1 MKANTLTKSNSTL
14 SSTIDAIVKA
24 DFNGL
29 RDFLSV
35 LKNRKRRRGAGLNP
49 RIENKTLD
57 AVIQAF
63 ITSADAYFYGGLA
76 LIEPQADVSK
86 KAKDY
91 AKVFD
96 HLVEHAHVL
105 ADIARPH
112 LEGRFDDPLSPSF
125 EWLSGM
131 RVVFEKL
138 IMIIGKR
145 IACPTMLPV
154 YSEYFKYIHFHYV
167 DGVAAIGIPPHIFA
181 SPFWNLGILWHEAA
195 GYKVAQ
201 AKCSGKLNQWT
212 QEIPDSSWESCHDLY
227 KNSFKKN
234 QAVRADASDQEIEDF
249 LKTDTHWHEF
259 WLGEFFEDLFGVQ
272 MLGGPMVTML
282 THILIRN
289 YDDMAIG
296 DAKHPSPLLR
306 IETALNYLRQHVS
319 HQDFEN
325 IRTWMADDINLN
337 SLPKEQRE
345 FAKQVVDC
353 YCRHAQEYFGSSE
366 LSEEE
371 KTVRNAIE
379 NAYDA
384 YFTQRQPL
392 NEILKTLWTTLAG
405 ISTTTISR
413 RQFPLWR
420 REDGVSVFFRQ
431 SADHQAKDIEKRVKE
446 IILEA
451 KGKRNDVKV
460 IIADDIITPL
470 KDDDINNLPAFLALA
485 IPETDRV
492 QQSTTNPPPP
502 WE

>member
-1 MKANTLTKSNSTL
+1 MKANTLTESNSTL
-14 SSTIDAIVKA
+14 SSTIDAIVTA

-35 LKNRKRRRGAGLNP
+35 LKNRTRRRGAGLNP

-57 AVIQAF
+57 YVIQAF
-63 ITSADAYFYGGLA
+63 ITSADAYFNGGLA
-76 LIEPQADVSK
+76 LIKPEADVSK

-91 AKVFD
+91 AKIFD
-96 HLVEHAHVL
+96 NLVEHAHVL

-112 LEGRFDDPLSPSF
+112 LDGRFEEPLSPSF
-125 EWLSGM
+125 ERLSNM

-138 IMIIGKR
+138 IMMIGKR
-145 IACPTMLPV
+145 IACPTILPV

-201 AKCSGKLNQWT
+201 AKCAGKLNQWT
-212 QEIPDSSWESCHDLY
+212 QEIPDHSWESCRDLY
-227 KNSFKKN
+227 KKSFKKK

-249 LKTDTHWHEF
+249 LKTDMHWREF

-306 IETALNYLRQHVS
+306 IETVLNYLMHHVS

-325 IRTWMADDINLN
+325 IRTWMADDINLY

-345 FAKQVVDC
+345 FANEVVNC
-353 YCRHAQEYFGSSE
+353 YCRHAQEFFGT
-366 LSEEE
+366 LKLTDEE
-371 KTVRNAIE
+371 TIVRNAIE
-379 NAYDA
+379 DAYDS
-384 YFTQRQPL
+384 YFTQRQHL
-392 NEILKTLWTTLAG
+392 NDILKTLWTTLAG
-405 ISTTTISR
+405 ISTTPISP
-413 RQFPLWR
+413 RQSPLWR
-420 REDGVSVFFRQ
+420 REDEISIFFRQ
-431 SADHQAKDIEKRVKE
+431 SADHHGDIETRVKE
-446 IILEA
+446 LISEA

-460 IIADDIITPL
+460 IITDDIRTPL
-470 KDDDINNLPAFLALA
+470 QDDDINNVPAFLALA
-485 IPETDRV
+485 ITETDRAYPS
-492 QQSTTNPPPP
+492 STTPPPP
-502 WE
+502 W